1 MIAPHPSESPEDFL
15 ERVVIGLGEHFDV
28 IQLFAQTENPEFT
41 DTFNAGKGNILARQ
55 KQIENWLEMG
65 GGQEIEEQEEDAHQ
79 EEDED
84 DE

>member
-28 IQLFAQTENPEFT
+28 IQLFAQTESCEFT

-65 GGQEIEEQEEDAHQ
+65 GGEEFEESAD
-79 EEDED
+79 EEAEDQDE
-84 DE
+84 E